1 VSRRPDASGPRVLY
15 VSSSIGLG
23 HASKDLAIVG
33 ELRRLAPGIEILWV
47 AGRPAS
53 DVLRKA
59 GENVLPEGTR
69 GTRDTSQISNPK
81 RVKMRTGTPFRE
93 ASGHPTRLR
102 REVEAEV
109 KV

>member
-1 VSRRPDASGPRVLY
+1 MY

-69 GTRDTSQISNPK
+69 DTSQISNPK